1 MTPDEA
7 FSGQNKLARDSDVI
21 VVMQEYLEKK
31 AAEKDPR
38 RGRKINSW
46 RMEARS
52 DRMDSES
59 GRGSSWTG
67 RG

>member
-1 MTPDEA
+1 MTPAEA
-7 FSGQNKLARDSDVI
+7 FSDQNKLARDSDVI
-21 VVMQEYLEKK
+21 AAVQEYLEKK
-31 AAEKDPR
+31 AAEKEPK
-38 RGRKINSW
+38 RGREINSW
-46 RMEARS
+46 RMEARN